1 MKHYNIYNNT
11 EEGLG
16 QNTDPRGTITDAFY
30 KCNMN
35 HCAIITNE
43 PGAVRGNHY
52 HKYTTQ
58 YTLVLTGSMTYYSK
72 AVEPSDSPVESILA
86 VPGDMIIS
94 DANEIHTMQASSEG
108 CTFIAFAEGV
118 RGGKDYESD
127 SFKVD
132 SIIPGDTK

>member
-58 YTLVLTGSMTYYSK
+58 YTLVLTGSMSAPCSSAT
-72 AVEPSDSPVESILA
+72 AESISTLA
-86 VPGDMIIS
+86 TRP
-94 DANEIHTMQASSEG
+94 
-108 CTFIAFAEGV
+108 
-118 RGGKDYESD
+118 
-127 SFKVD
+127 
-132 SIIPGDTK
+132 